1 MTGLTFRFRTVM
13 VVAAAGLIGFGA
25 LAACAGPT
33 SVDIPA
39 QTGAYRVGVKTDPL
53 TLNPPAR
60 GTITYGVTD
69 AKTSKPVVAFENV
82 SGALMHNVLIS
93 KDLTYFNHTF
103 TDRLVSNEASIFTY
117 WPMLGTYYTY
127 AIYKPQGAAVQV
139 FTTTITAGTPTGP
152 VQLQEDTGPKF
163 TGSVRVDFLKSPDT
177 LKAGQPAQLV
187 FHLTERG
194 QPVTALWPYL
204 NAPGHLWVVDK
215 DGGSFAH
222 ELATSEM
229 TRFIPEPTP
238 DPSQTPSTLG
248 STPETSTG
256 TNPNSGANMGVPAGS
271 DAAGSA
277 GTGTGTDTGQ
287 PQQMPTFAP
296 SIAQALATVAATT
309 PQPLLPVQQ
318 TAQASITGGQDVPPA
333 VGYGPDLVFSHT
345 FPRPGIYKLWVEMQY
360 RAQVIQVGFAV
371 RVVP

>member
-1 MTGLTFRFRTVM
+1 MTGLTFRFRRVM

-39 QTGAYRVGVKTDPL
+39 QTGPYRVGVKTDPL

-69 AKTSKPVVAFENV
+69 AKTGKPVVAFENV

-152 VQLQEDTGPKF
+152 VQLQEDTRPKF

-248 STPETSTG
+248 STPGTSTG
-256 TNPNSGANMGVPAGS
+256 TNPNSGANMGVPGGS

-277 GTGTGTDTGQ
+277 GTGTDTGAGQ